1 MTKWQFVAHF
11 AFSEHKKTD
20 ARHAKGGGICLN
32 GYICGKITFGKAL
45 FPIRLYKKPCIYII
59 KYDGN
64 SYDYCRLC
72 QIVQDI
78 FHNKG

>member
-32 GYICGKITFGKAL
+32 GYIRGKITFGEGLIPYKA
-45 FPIRLYKKPCIYII
+45 IQKTLYIY
-59 KYDGN
+59 
-64 SYDYCRLC
+64 
-72 QIVQDI
+72 
-78 FHNKG
+78 NKV